1 MTVFYFFHSA
11 CSRFAT
17 LTKTLTKHRS
27 IKITKGVLSAM
38 PLALLTACT
47 PADKSP
53 SEKAQPDIIKGAHSV
68 TRNSDTQKPIVYAS
82 TNVWGA
88 VAQAVGGE
96 HVNVIVGVN
105 EPTQD
110 PHDYQASAQ
119 DKLSISKAKL
129 VLVNGGGYDDWAIS
143 LAQSVNPQPMVL
155 NAVTLSGFNIPNA
168 SLASHTPPHEPS
180 ADFNEHVFYSL
191 DTASKVATAV
201 ANQLTQSDP
210 SHHAQYSQN
219 LHVFNQQITKL
230 NTQAHANKSGKTAF
244 FTEPVVGY
252 LLTDMGIQNVTP
264 AAFIAQA
271 ETDAGVSAKVLQ
283 DSKSVLANKQ
293 ANVLIL
299 NAQTEDAT
307 SKILFADAKA
317 ANIPVVNVYETLPA
331 PLTAESKGNAYIE
344 FMQKAIDDLQNAFN
358 KWANLV
364 I

>member
-1 MTVFYFFHSA
+1 MTVFHFSHTA
-11 CSRFAT
+11 CNRFAT

-27 IKITKGVLSAM
+27 IRTLSAM
-38 PLALLTACT
+38 SLALLTACT
-47 PADKSP
+47 PADQSP
-53 SEKAQPDIIKGAHSV
+53 SEKAQPDTVKDAHSA
-68 TRNSDTQKPIVYAS
+68 TRNNDAQKPIIYAS

-96 HVNVIVGVN
+96 HVNVVVGVN

-119 DKLSISKAKL
+119 DKLNISKAKL

-143 LAQSVNPQPMVL
+143 LAQSVKPQPMVL

-168 SLASHTPPHEPS
+168 TQASDTHDHEPKQAHAHEHS

-191 DTASKVATAV
+191 DTASKVAKAV
-201 ANQLTQSDP
+201 ANQLTQSNP
-210 SHHAQYSQN
+210 SHQAQYSQN
-219 LHVFNQQITKL
+219 LQAFNQQITKL
-230 NTQAHANKSGKTAF
+230 NTQVHANKSGKTAF
-244 FTEPVVGY
+244 FTEPVAGY
-252 LLTDMGIQNVTP
+252 LLADMGIQNVTP
-264 AAFIAQA
+264 AAFIEQA

-283 DSKSVLANKQ
+283 DSKAVLANKQ
-293 ANVLIL
+293 VNVLVL

-307 SKILFADAKA
+307 SKILVADAKA

-358 KWANLV
+358 K
-364 I
+364 